1 MDPHC
6 LSEEALM
13 ILDEWLQWLI
23 EGSLPEDN
31 LLGMYRAGLRELDP
45 V

>member
-1 MDPHC
+1 
-6 LSEEALM
+6 M

-31 LLGMYRAGLRELDP
+31 LLGMYRAGLREL
-45 V
+45 VIGK